1 MLNFPTIQRDR
12 MKNGEI
18 KGSTENRENV
28 SWYTVNL
35 NTWRCCNAVSRKT
48 EVAKSVKSSLAWG
61 GGAYLC
67 LLVFS
72 VKRVTAGLHTPTN
85 SEESDGY
92 TSTTIQ
98 DC

>member
-1 MLNFPTIQRDR
+1 MLNFPTIQGDR

-18 KGSTENRENV
+18 KGSTEIRGNV

-35 NTWRCCNAVSRKT
+35 HTWRCCNAVRMRKT

-72 VKRVTAGLHTPTN
+72 LKRVTAGLHTPNN
-85 SEESDGY
+85 SEELDGY
-92 TSTTIQ
+92 TIQ